1 MNKNMKPET
10 VMSVKELKKEYRTG
24 REILTVFQDV
34 SFSIE
39 RGAFV
44 TLTGESGSG
53 KSTLL
58 NIIGG
63 LDLPTAGSVHVGP
76 LEITGLG
83 ERQLTGYR
91 NRFIGFVFQFHY
103 LLKEFNAIE
112 NVMLPSWLSGTS
124 GKTAREKAEH
134 LLEIVGLSDRID
146 HYPSRLSGGEQQRV
160 AVARAL
166 INDPELILADEPTG
180 NLDEKNSA
188 VVVDL
193 LQNIVREQ
201 NTSLIMVTHSPDLAT
216 IGDRGLFLKS
226 KKLYEG
232 TPEW

>member
-1 MNKNMKPET
+1 MNKNGKPAT
-10 VMSVKELKKEYRTG
+10 VLSVKELKKEYRTG
-24 REILTVFQDV
+24 REILTVFEEV
-34 SFSIE
+34 SFSME

-63 LDLPTAGSVHVGP
+63 LDLPTEGSVHVGP
-76 LEITGLG
+76 LEITGLK
-83 ERQLTGYR
+83 ESQLTGYR
-91 NRFIGFVFQFHY
+91 NKFIGFVFQFHY

-124 GKTAREKAEH
+124 GKAAREKAAH
-134 LLEIVGLSDRID
+134 LLDLVGLSDRID

-193 LQNIVREQ
+193 LKMIVQEQ

-216 IGDRGLFLKS
+216 VGDKRLFLKS
-226 KKLYEG
+226 KNLYEG
-232 TPEW
+232 NPEW